1 MDNDSVRRHPAT
13 SEIKSEL
20 AVARLIV
27 QHSFGTREHN
37 ANLQYFR
44 KDGSVMKSIK
54 LFNNHEFDNQQKNSL
69 PHFRMTLSRNYSAAA
84 IHEKSSRLVIKSQ
97 ELICTSN
104 IH

>member
-27 QHSFGTREHN
+27 QHSFGT
-37 ANLQYFR
+37 NLQYFR